1 MIIGDYTYGA
11 ETIKVNRFGPKNLTG
26 PHPWSGSRARIG
38 KFCSVGRFCNI
49 YINEN
54 HRYDWVTTYP
64 FGANNVTSLNLTNF
78 NRDAI
83 ITGIMSKGNGSVNI
97 GNDVWIG
104 EHVSIMSGVTIG
116 HGAVIAAFG
125 HVVKDVE
132 PYSIVGGNPA
142 KHLKY
147 RFSKEQIENLLT
159 IGWWDWPIDKI
170 DEYLPL
176 MMSDNI
182 DEFIKKALENN

>member
-1 MIIGDYTYGA
+1 MIVGEYTYGA

-54 HRYDWVTTYP
+54 HRSDWVSTYP
-64 FGANNVTSLNLTNF
+64 FGATNHTSLNLTNF

-83 ITGIMSKGNGSVNI
+83 RTGIMSKGNGSVNI

-104 EHVSIMSGVTIG
+104 EHVSIMSGVNIG
-116 HGAVIAAFG
+116 HGAVIAAFA
-125 HVVKDVE
+125 HVIKDVE

-147 RFSKEQIENLLT
+147 RFSKEQIENLIT
-159 IGWWDWPIDKI
+159 IGWWDWPIEKI

>member
-54 HRYDWVTTYP
+54 HRSDWVTTYP

-83 ITGIMSKGNGSVNI
+83 RTGILSKGNGSVNI

-104 EHVSIMSGVTIG
+104 EHVSIMSGVNIG

-159 IGWWDWPIDKI
+159 IGWWDWPMEKI